1 MNGSSSQFV
10 LPSAGLSE
18 GGPSTSFTQV
28 IDLTVP
34 EPPRIIHPRT
44 LPSES
49 IEIVEI
55 NSDDDTPHWNDE
67 EEDEVQFVRETPAE
81 SSSGV
86 SNNRNNNRIPME
98 SLLFRYFD
106 NREPHTSPPI
116 SRETRQDRRRRTP
129 RAQSELRRTLAMAMG
144 SQPQRTPTPTPNSRH
159 TTAGSLPSVAP
170 YDILDIHHHQHL
182 HRHRRQRSSPRQEAT
197 NMRSFLRHYIH
208 GIVQRRQRAIGGLF
222 ATGHSAP
229 GNMWEPGLFLGGSL
243 HYHHHDHQGSL
254 PEFDPAFYEP
264 FFEDDVPAPRDTEEM
279 NHNKD
284 DKPVIVRPGHTKTI
298 SADVI
303 IACPVCQ
310 KELGHQG
317 KDSTKLWVVVG
328 CGHVICN
335 DCVEELFITKTAIKA
350 PSSAS
355 KGRRNS
361 VLARSKGKGKGKARA
376 MDDEQEH
383 ETQETL
389 ASSSTAAAAPAKD
402 EAQVMFKIVKRL
414 TGSCPSCS
422 RRIKKTQIQ
431 QLFL

>member
-1 MNGSSSQFV
+1 MNGSSSQV
-10 LPSAGLSE
+10 VHPSAGLSE

-28 IDLTVP
+28 IDLTAP

-67 EEDEVQFVRETPAE
+67 EEEEEVQFVREIPATSME

-86 SNNRNNNRIPME
+86 SNNGSNNRIPIE
-98 SLLFRYFD
+98 SLLFGYFD
-106 NREPHTSPPI
+106 NQEPRTSQP
-116 SRETRQDRRRRTP
+116 TRRGTRRARSRRTP
-129 RAQSELRRTLAMAMG
+129 REQSELRRTLAMAMR

-159 TTAGSLPSVAP
+159 TVAESPVAATPHNVQDNQHRHHP
-170 YDILDIHHHQHL
+170 Y
-182 HRHRRQRSSPRQEAT
+182 RHRRQRSPPHSDAS
-197 NMRSFLRHYIH
+197 NMRSFLRQYIH
-208 GIVQRRQRAIGGLF
+208 GIVQRRQRALGGLF
-222 ATGHSAP
+222 TTGNTTFGSL
-229 GNMWEPGLFLGGSL
+229 WEPGLFLGGGL
-243 HYHHHDHQGSL
+243 HYHHHDH
-254 PEFDPAFYEP
+254 PDFDPAFYEP
-264 FFEDDVPAPRDTEEM
+264 FFNDDPRETEEM
-279 NHNKD
+279 NQNKD
-284 DKPVIVRPGHTKTI
+284 DKPVIVRPGHTKSI
-298 SADVI
+298 STDVT
-303 IACPVCQ
+303 IACPVCR

-328 CGHVICN
+328 CGHVVCN
-335 DCVEELFITKTAIKA
+335 DCVEELFITRTAIKT

-361 VLARSKGKGKGKARA
+361 ASTRSKGKGKARA

-383 ETQETL
+383 EAQEAL
-389 ASSSTAAAAPAKD
+389 AGSSTAATAVKD
-402 EAQVMFKIVKRL
+402 EAPVMFKISKRL

-422 RRIKKTQIQ
+422 RRIKRAQIQ